1 MKKSLRI
8 DEVSEVLNCHRR
20 TVYRLIEDG
29 ELEAFRV
36 RTSLR
41 VRTEELESYIK
52 RQSDALKEALDL
64 M

>member
-1 MKKSLRI
+1 MKKSLRP
-8 DEVSEVLNCHRR
+8 DEIAEILNCHRR

-36 RTSLR
+36 RSSLR
-41 VRTEELESYIK
+41 VSTEQLESYIK